1 MDFLAIPKYCLAI
14 MASGSRMPKT
24 EKTVTRS
31 FRISERALK
40 SIEEESKRQ
49 NVSVSTIINQQL
61 LAYAEFE
68 RFFRRLG
75 LIKISSATF
84 QRLLEAGSNEFVA
97 KAGSEAG
104 MDTPSSI
111 ILAKHGVQN
120 LDTILDYLEM
130 LSEFANQFE
139 LGRIEQGGKTV
150 ITLLHRLGPKGS
162 IFFENYTKALFG
174 QTDYNPKITSTQ
186 HSVVIE
192 ISPLK

>member
-1 MDFLAIPKYCLAI
+1 
-14 MASGSRMPKT
+14 MPKT
-24 EKTVTRS
+24 DKTVTRS
-31 FRISERALK
+31 FRISERGLK

-61 LAYAEFE
+61 LSYAEFE

-84 QRLLEAGSNEFVA
+84 QRLLEAGSNELVA

-104 MDTPSSI
+104 IDTPSSI
-111 ILAKHGVQN
+111 MLAKHGEQT
-120 LDTILDYLEM
+120 LETILDYLEM

-139 LGRIEQGGKTV
+139 LGRVEQGGKMV

-162 IFFENYTKALFG
+162 LFFENYMKALFG
-174 QTDYNPKITSTQ
+174 AINYVPKISSTQ

-192 ISPLK
+192 ISPQRDKGSSF

>member
-1 MDFLAIPKYCLAI
+1 LAKADKSI
-14 MASGSRMPKT
+14 
-24 EKTVTRS
+24 TRS

-40 SIEEESKRQ
+40 AIEEESKRQ
-49 NVSVSTIINQQL
+49 SVSVSTIINQQL
-61 LAYAEFE
+61 LSYAEFD

-84 QRLLEAGSNEFVA
+84 QRLLEACPDEYIA

-104 MDTPSSI
+104 VDTPSSI
-111 ILAKHGVQN
+111 ILAKYGEQTLEHV
-120 LDTILDYLEM
+120 LDYLEM

-139 LGRIEQGGKTV
+139 FGRVEQNGKTI

-162 IFFENYTKALFG
+162 MFFENYMKTLFAS
-174 QTDYNPKITSTQ
+174 TNYAPKIHTTD

-192 ISPLK
+192 VSPLMEKSSF

>member
-1 MDFLAIPKYCLAI
+1 
-14 MASGSRMPKT
+14 MPKT